1 MIHHTLE
8 ERRARIGRRANSGH
22 TPSPSGKHNL
32 SNFPVEILVQ
42 IFGYLD
48 YRSVSKVRQVCKKF
62 LYVSFHKKLDA
73 IMFRQDRKG
82 GAAEKLMSK
91 FAKDRFPGSKL
102 IILPGFGMPKMQ
114 IPVAHFPIELHP
126 ILREVK
132 WKTAR
137 DGTFVYQWP
146 AVAKDE
152 NPWCYEAAFSPG
164 LDKIQIIT
172 GRDPL
177 QAQIVTTEGK
187 RDISVGMVLAL
198 LHRLLTKSAGYNRN
212 LRRVR
217 ICHVEGHWFG
227 HSNADGSF
235 FRFCLAWPAMKD
247 RSTTGPW
254 TL

>member
-1 MIHHTLE
+1 MSSPLGFLADVEERFAFMMIHHMME

-73 IMFRQDRKG
+73 IMFRQDRKD

-91 FAKDRFPGSKL
+91 YAKDRFPGSKL
-102 IILPGFGMPKMQ
+102 IFLPGFGMPQMQ

-146 AVAKDE
+146 AVAQDE
-152 NPWCYEAAFSPG
+152 NSWYGEAACFPG
-164 LDKIQIIT
+164 IDSIRIIT
-172 GRDPL
+172 GRDAL
-177 QAQIVTTEGK
+177 RSQGVTTEGS
-187 RDISVGMVLAL
+187 RGITVGIVLDV
-198 LHRLLTKSAGYNRN
+198 LHQLLTEAAGYGRSM
-212 LRRVR
+212 RR
-217 ICHVEGHWFG
+217 
-227 HSNADGSF
+227 
-235 FRFCLAWPAMKD
+235 
-247 RSTTGPW
+247 
-254 TL
+254 